1 MRSVAVG
8 ADYDIGMG
16 PDRNL
21 TMVTGKDC
29 VQQDCVQA
37 TRMLL
42 GEYPYDTNRGVPY
55 METLFRNK
63 SVFEFEEGLRA
74 ELLRVPNVRSVK
86 DFRVIQ
92 VSDILEFEAV
102 IDTTFGPLEL

>member
-1 MRSVAVG
+1 MRSIAVG
-8 ADYDIGMG
+8 ADYDISMG

-21 TMVTGKDC
+21 SMVEGKAC

-42 GEYPYDTNRGVPY
+42 GEYPYDTERGVPY
-55 METLFRNK
+55 METLLKNK

-74 ELLRVPNVRSVK
+74 ELLRVPNVLAVK
-86 DFRVIQ
+86 DFSIIQ
-92 VSDILEFEAV
+92 ISDIVEFEAV

>member
-1 MRSVAVG
+1 MRSIAVG
-8 ADYDIGMG
+8 ADYDISMG

-21 TMVTGKDC
+21 RMVTDKEC

-42 GEYPYDTNRGVPY
+42 GEFPYNTERGVPY
-55 METLFRNK
+55 METLLKNK
-63 SVFEFEEGLRA
+63 SIFEFEDGLRA
-74 ELLRVPNVRSVK
+74 ELLRVPNVRAVT

-92 VSDILEFEAV
+92 VADIIEFEAV
-102 IDTTFGPLEL
+102 IDTTFGQLEL

>member
-1 MRSVAVG
+1 MRSIAVG
-8 ADYDIGMG
+8 LDYDISMG
-16 PDRNL
+16 VDRNL
-21 TMVTGKDC
+21 SMAVGKAC

-42 GEYPYDTNRGVPY
+42 GEYPYDTERGVPY

-63 SVFEFEEGLRA
+63 SIFEFEEGLRA
-74 ELLRVPNVRSVK
+74 ELLRVPNVRAVN

-102 IDTTFGPLEL
+102 IDTTFGPLEI